1 MDNKN
6 ISIISAVVMQHAEE
20 ASFLWI
26 LRDRAVDAPH
36 YSLADLA
43 KLDDRIEAHID
54 GLRIAGDAGW
64 EICKEALS
72 IEEAGE
78 VFAASVLAFESGD
91 EGRIHTVVDAG
102 TKSPEL
108 SRGLISAL
116 GWLPYQ
122 HAEGYIKKL
131 LSSDSPLVR
140 RVGIAAC
147 AIHRKDP
154 GRSLIDVI
162 SDNDPLLKARAL
174 KVAGELG
181 RVDLMAL
188 LQKNFYPEDEKI
200 CFWAAWSAA
209 ILGDS
214 GAVSFLKSFVVSSQ
228 PPHPCLE
235 YGAGP
240 TLLPQGEREESNES
254 TPRPT
259 GGRERTEDALKIAL
273 RRMELSAAQNWQR
286 ELAENPDSVRLS
298 VIGAGVIGDPM
309 SISWLIEQ
317 MKTRELARVAGESF
331 TMITGVDI
339 AYEDLEGKWP
349 EGFEAGP
356 TENPED
362 ENIEMDLDEDL
373 PWPNP
378 ELIQKWWDQN
388 KGRFR
393 NGTRYLL
400 GQPISLEHLQQVL
413 RTGLQRQRA
422 AAALELAMMNS
433 GQPLFEVRAPGF
445 RQKKTLGLN

>member
-6 ISIISAVVMQHAEE
+6 ISIISAVVTQHAEE

-200 CFWAAWSAA
+200 CFVS
-209 ILGDS
+209 DS
-214 GAVSFLKSFVVSSQ
+214 DVRK
-228 PPHPCLE
+228 CLS
-235 YGAGP
+235 P
-240 TLLPQGEREESNES
+240 VQRFCRLCPSH
-254 TPRPT
+254 RPGQYR
-259 GGRERTEDALKIAL
+259 GGL
-273 RRMELSAAQNWQR
+273 RKRWVPS
-286 ELAENPDSVRLS
+286 
-298 VIGAGVIGDPM
+298 
-309 SISWLIEQ
+309 
-317 MKTRELARVAGESF
+317 
-331 TMITGVDI
+331 
-339 AYEDLEGKWP
+339 
-349 EGFEAGP
+349 
-356 TENPED
+356 
-362 ENIEMDLDEDL
+362 
-373 PWPNP
+373 
-378 ELIQKWWDQN
+378 
-388 KGRFR
+388 R
-393 NGTRYLL
+393 NRRWGC
-400 GQPISLEHLQQVL
+400 
-413 RTGLQRQRA
+413 
-422 AAALELAMMNS
+422 
-433 GQPLFEVRAPGF
+433 
-445 RQKKTLGLN
+445 